1 MIKKLLLTLSLFV
14 NLSFGNS
21 ETISLTGDFAK
32 NDLGNPFRALL
43 EKKDKSISIFS
54 ENKDVSLK
62 VETDLQGSSKFSGFS
77 KDYPTTLILKNSSIM
92 NVLKAYYGEEYQVS
106 IKENADVVVNVL
118 GGKLVLEHFFD
129 DETSI
134 RPMLKK
140 ITVSLDIEIVKN
152 GIKIVKSV
160 KMDNKLGKTGKDYK
174 YSITSKDFEKIE
186 FKNLNKHIQ
195 NIIEFEIYKSIK
207 ESK

>member
-62 VETDLQGSSKFSGFS
+62 VETDLRGSSKFSGFS
-77 KDYPTTLILKNSSIM
+77 KDYPTTLILNNSSVQ
-92 NVLKAYYGEEYQVS
+92 NVLKVYYSEEYKVEV
-106 IKENADVVVNVL
+106 KEKADVIVNVL
-118 GGKLVLEHFFD
+118 GGKIELEHFFD
-129 DETSI
+129 DDQNI
-134 RPMLKK
+134 RPILKK
-140 ITVSLDIEIVKN
+140 IVVNLNVEIIKN
-152 GIKIVKSV
+152 GITTTQNITL
-160 KMDNKLGKTGKDYK
+160 DDKLGKEDTSYK
-174 YSITSKDFEKIE
+174 WTMREDTFKRNPLSLSK
-186 FKNLNKHIQ
+186 NVPQ
-195 NIIEFEIYKSIK
+195 IIENQIYILKGL
-207 ESK
+207 

>member
-62 VETDLQGSSKFSGFS
+62 VETDLRGSSKFSGFS
-77 KDYPTTLILKNSSIM
+77 KDYPTTLILNNSSVQ
-92 NVLKAYYGEEYQVS
+92 NVLKVYYSEEYKVEV
-106 IKENADVVVNVL
+106 KEKADVIVNVL
-118 GGKLVLEHFFD
+118 GGKIELEHFFD
-129 DETSI
+129 DDKNI
-134 RPMLKK
+134 RPILKK
-140 ITVSLDIEIVKN
+140 IIVNLNVEIIKN
-152 GIKIVKSV
+152 GIKTTQNITL
-160 KMDNKLGKTGKDYK
+160 DDKLGKEDTSYK
-174 YSITSKDFEKIE
+174 WTMREDTFKRNPLSLSK
-186 FKNLNKHIQ
+186 NVPQ
-195 NIIEFEIYKSIK
+195 IIENQIYILKGL
-207 ESK
+207 

>member
-62 VETDLQGSSKFSGFS
+62 VETDLRGSSKFSGFS
-77 KDYPTTLILKNSSIM
+77 KDYPTTLILNNSSVQ
-92 NVLKAYYGEEYQVS
+92 NVLKVYYSEEYKVEV
-106 IKENADVVVNVL
+106 KEKADVIVNVL
-118 GGKLVLEHFFD
+118 GGKIELEHFFD
-129 DETSI
+129 DDKNI
-134 RPMLKK
+134 RPILKK
-140 ITVSLDIEIVKN
+140 IIVNLNVEIIKN
-152 GIKIVKSV
+152 GIKTTQNITL
-160 KMDNKLGKTGKDYK
+160 DDKLGKEDTSYK
-174 YSITSKDFEKIE
+174 WTMREDTFKRNPLSL
-186 FKNLNKHIQ
+186 FKNVPE
-195 NIIEFEIYKSIK
+195 IIENQIYILKGL
-207 ESK
+207 